1 MIRALGNSMDVPSSP
16 QHEPRQW
23 KPGRG
28 FILNF
33 HSQPH
38 NTAIQLL
45 TVQFSTKQRKLLT
58 YGGCWR
64 GMVSPS
70 LLMLQPAPSGCRQLT
85 YLARKVSKVT
95 PSYPRNPHFHCCYG
109 PQEGLSDTFQKVDG
123 PTHSRPWAS
132 ISVNY
137 RDKPA
142 YLVSQAPLLN
152 YIAKVQNL
160 AHHYQLL
167 FYSKGTAGCFF
178 LLLLFVV
185 QSASHFRLFATPQTA
200 ACQAFLSFTISWSLL
215 KLISIESVMPSNHLI
230 FSYPLL
236 LPSISPSIRVFSNES
251 ALRIRWPKYWSFSF
265 SISPSNECSGLISFR
280 IDCFDLLAIQ
290 GTLKSLQHHNL
301 KVINSWVL
309 SLLYHPTHIRTWLL
323 EKL

>member
-1 MIRALGNSMDVPSSP
+1 
-16 QHEPRQW
+16 
-23 KPGRG
+23 
-28 FILNF
+28 
-33 HSQPH
+33 
-38 NTAIQLL
+38 
-45 TVQFSTKQRKLLT
+45 
-58 YGGCWR
+58 
-64 GMVSPS
+64 
-70 LLMLQPAPSGCRQLT
+70 MLQPAPLGCRQLT

-132 ISVNY
+132 ISVNC
-137 RDKPA
+137 RDRPA
-142 YLVSQAPLLN
+142 YLINQAPLLN
-152 YIAKVQNL
+152 NIAKVQNL

-167 FYSKGTAGCFF
+167 FLFQRNSWVF
-178 LLLLFVV
+178 LLAVVVCCSVSKSFQTLCDPTECSMPGFPVLHYLLE
-185 QSASHFRLFATPQTA
+185 FAQTHIHWIGDA
-200 ACQAFLSFTISWSLL
+200 IQPSL
-215 KLISIESVMPSNHLI
+215 

-251 ALRIRWPKYWSFSF
+251 ALRIRWPKYGGFSF

-309 SLLYHPTHIRTWLL
+309 SLLYHPTLTSVHDYWKNCSFEYTDLCQQSNVSAL
-323 EKL
+323 